1 MASLP
6 TIIGFFGVGIV
17 LLAYALLASGRL
29 SNDDMRYP
37 VLNIVGT
44 LGIAYSLL
52 YQWNLPSMV
61 TQLIWIAVSLLA
73 MMRIARKR
81 MR

>member
-1 MASLP
+1 MDVP
-6 TIIGFFGVGIV
+6 TIIGFVGVFIV
-17 LLAYALLASGRL
+17 LVAYALLAAGRL

-37 VLNIVGT
+37 VLNIIGT

-61 TQLIWIAVSLLA
+61 TQLIWIAVSIVG

-81 MR
+81 SAR